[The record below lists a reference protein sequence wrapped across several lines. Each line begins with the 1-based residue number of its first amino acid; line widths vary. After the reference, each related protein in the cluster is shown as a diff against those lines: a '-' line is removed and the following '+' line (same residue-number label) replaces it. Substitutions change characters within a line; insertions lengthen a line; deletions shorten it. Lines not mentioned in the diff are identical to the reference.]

1 MKVSEIFTSI
11 EGEGARAGFPCI
23 FLRFFGCNLRCSY
36 CDSLY
41 ACEGQDYTNMSS
53 EEILSKVQFEACKY
67 GAKMVTITGGEPLL
81 HVENPEFVDLLRE
94 LTQYMNLQVNIET
107 NGSID
112 VSKVPFRDTGKIML
126 TVDWKSLSSG
136 CSENMVPSNIDHLS
150 NSDVLKFVV
159 GSVEDLDQMKA
170 TLTSFDQLDNP
181 TFQVFVSP
189 IFGSIE
195 PKEIVEY
202 LLDNGLANIRIQLQ
216 LHKFIWDPNKRGV

>member
-1 MKVSEIFTSI
+1 
-11 EGEGARAGFPCI
+11 
-23 FLRFFGCNLRCSY
+23 
-36 CDSLY
+36 
-41 ACEGQDYTNMSS
+41 MSS

-94 LTQYMNLQVNIET
+94 LTQHMNLQVNIET

-112 VSKVPFRDTGKIML
+112 ISKVPFRDTGKIML
-126 TVDWKSLSSG
+126 TVDWKSLSSE
-136 CSENMVPSNIDHLS
+136 CSENMLPSNIEHLS

-159 GSVEDLDQMKA
+159 GCVEDLDQMKA

-189 IFGSIE
+189 IFGCIE
-195 PKEIVEY
+195 PKEIVKY